1 MKTTQYITL
10 GLCVLSLS
18 ACSIFKKPA
27 KEQTAE
33 DTKQSNVITDRRW
46 KLVELAGKPVADKVN
61 GKEPFLLLQK
71 SDGRYSASGGCNGI
85 GGEFTLENNGRI
97 KFAQGMS
104 TMMACENMEVE
115 QELSK
120 ALITADNYSLSGDN
134 LSLNKARM
142 APLARFKAV
151 K

>member
-1 MKTTQYITL
+1 MRSTQYITL

-27 KEQTAE
+27 KEQTAA
-33 DTKQSNVITDRRW
+33 DAKQSNVITDRRW

-71 SDGRYSASGGCNGI
+71 SDSRYSASGGCNGI
-85 GGEFTLENNGRI
+85 GGAFTLENNGRI

>member
-1 MKTTQYITL
+1 MRSTQYITL

-27 KEQTAE
+27 KTQTAA
-33 DTKQSNVITDRRW
+33 DAKQSNVITDRRW

-71 SDGRYSASGGCNGI
+71 SDSRYSASGGCNGI
-85 GGEFTLENNGRI
+85 GGAFTLENNGRI
-97 KFAQGMS
+97 KFEQGMS